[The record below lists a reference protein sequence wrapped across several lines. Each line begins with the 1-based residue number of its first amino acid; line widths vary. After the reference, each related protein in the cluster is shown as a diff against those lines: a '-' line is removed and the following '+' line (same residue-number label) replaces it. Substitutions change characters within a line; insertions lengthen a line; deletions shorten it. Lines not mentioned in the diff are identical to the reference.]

1 MKMNK
6 PIWIVLALCV
16 CVAMLTVCVF
26 ADNYGEEIVFGTTAE
41 VETTEPG
48 TTAPE
53 GTEASTE
60 SVTTEPTGTETGAEG
75 ETSEPE
81 VSGSEEETTA
91 PDASESETAAPE
103 ESVTADETTA
113 PAEQTTEQSGEQTTS
128 VVEQPT
134 ETETQPAD
142 DEGGIPMALI
152 LAGLAVLGIACLAL
166 VVVLV
171 IKYFRAQ
178 KQN

>member
-16 CVAMLTVCVF
+16 CVAMFTVCVF
-26 ADNYGEEIVFGTTAE
+26 ADNYGGEDDFGVLGGSSEAA
-41 VETTEPG
+41 

-75 ETSEPE
+75 DTSEPE
-81 VSGSEEETTA
+81 VSGSEQETTE
-91 PDASESETAAPE
+91 PDASESETTEPE
-103 ESVTADETTA
+103 ESVTEDETTA
-113 PAEQTTEQSGEQTTS
+113 PAEQTTEQRSEQTTS

-134 ETETQPAD
+134 ETETQTAD

-166 VVVLV
+166 VVMLI

-178 KQN
+178 KA